1 MQAMLHYN
9 SYPVVTMHGNT
20 EDKINVCLHIHSFEQ
35 NTKKEGQVHT
45 CTEKCLHKFR
55 LVPDYI
61 VSTY

>member
-1 MQAMLHYN
+1 MLHYN
-9 SYPVVTMHGNT
+9 SYPVVTVHGNT

-35 NTKKEGQVHT
+35 NTKKESQVHT

-55 LVPDYI
+55 LVPDYM